1 MAPDVH
7 PDDLLGAYV
16 MDACAGTDAAAVAAH
31 LAGCPGCAAEA
42 DRLRTAAEW
51 VGELADRRP
60 PPELRARV
68 LAAARAARPPCDAE
82 IEGLLAPYVA
92 QVAAFDRLLGG
103 LAGPLWLRPV
113 GPHASVRALVT
124 HLRANDTMV
133 AAATGAGDRIVRRGR
148 PDESTVDV
156 RRRWRS
162 QADELVR
169 TVAAAEPP
177 ALDRPAPLAGRAPA
191 WRPLREAL
199 TQRVFETWIHA
210 DDVRTLLALPPEP
223 PPPRQLRRIADFAL
237 RLLPA
242 AMDAAGRGRPHQVL
256 RLTLTGPGGGERLV
270 ALSAATP
277 TTGSTVVA
285 EVTVAAE
292 LFCRLVAGRVGTL
305 PAGVSVGGDPRAAA
319 DFLGV
324 AATMGCD

>member
-1 MAPDVH
+1 M
-7 PDDLLGAYV
+7 
-16 MDACAGTDAAAVAAH
+16 
-31 LAGCPGCAAEA
+31 
-42 DRLRTAAEW
+42 
-51 VGELADRRP
+51 
-60 PPELRARV
+60 
-68 LAAARAARPPCDAE
+68 ARPLCDAE

-103 LAGPLWLRPV
+103 LAAPLWLRPV
-113 GPHASVRALVT
+113 GPHATVRALVT

-133 AAATGAGDRIVRRGR
+133 TAATGAGNGIVRRGG
-148 PDESTVDV
+148 PDESTADV

-169 TVAAAEPP
+169 TVAAAEAP
-177 ALDRPAPLAGRAPA
+177 ALDRPAPLAGRVPA
-191 WRPLREAL
+191 QRPLREAL
-199 TQRVFETWIHA
+199 TQRAFETWIHA

-223 PPPRQLRRIADFAL
+223 PPPRQLRDIADFAL
-237 RLLPA
+237 RLLPG
-242 AMDAAGRGRPHQVL
+242 AMDAAGRGRPHQVI

-277 TTGSTVVA
+277 TTGSTVVG
-285 EVTVAAE
+285 EVALAAE
-292 LFCRLVAGRVGTL
+292 LFCRLVAGRATHDM
-305 PAGVSVGGDPRAAA
+305 AGVAVGGDAAAAA